1 VNILKNLSDQA
12 SSIKSDC
19 IKICADLKDL
29 SIKDKE
35 VLLNPYTK
43 RPVPN
48 VVNKYFKVFS
58 SNLNFCNFS
67 KGQKVIL
74 NQNTALNFSEKTTQF
89 SFNGAPCPI
98 VADATLD

>member
-1 VNILKNLSDQA
+1 
-12 SSIKSDC
+12 
-19 IKICADLKDL
+19 L

-58 SNLNFCNFS
+58 INLNFCNFS